1 MLIDAGDGVD
11 ANADADA
18 DESDAD
24 ADADADANAD
34 ADADADANADAGD
47 NANAIIMIM
56 IMMMMVKWKWNR
68 IALHST
74 TIYYLYDRCC
84 IVDVVTT
91 GDNDIWIQI
100 QKLVTYSIWV
110 PSHIFFDISLSHS
123 R

>member
-24 ADADADANAD
+24 ADADADA
-34 ADADADANADAGD
+34 GD

-56 IMMMMVKWKWNR
+56 IMMTMVKWKWNR

-100 QKLVTYSIWV
+100 QKLVNLVWV
-110 PSHIFFDISLSHS
+110 PSHTSLFLFLADVS
-123 R
+123 RQNTSPHFYR